1 MESLD
6 LLSKKDI
13 AKGYNI
19 LTDMELAIIRGN
31 EEQYMNK
38 LHERFYK
45 CIPHKES
52 PRLNLIQIYLK
63 KAIMIGKLK
72 DLSWTK

>member
-6 LLSKKDI
+6 LLSRNQI

-19 LTDMELAIIRGN
+19 LTDLELKIMSGN
-31 EEQYMNK
+31 EENMDK
-38 LHERFYK
+38 IHDKFYA
-45 CIPHKES
+45 CIPHKET

-63 KAIMIGKLK
+63 KAILISKIK
-72 DLSWTK
+72 NLSWA

>member
-6 LLSKKDI
+6 LLSKSEI

-19 LTDMELAIIRGN
+19 LTDLELAIMRGSN
-31 EEQYMNK
+31 QEQMNK
-38 LHERFYK
+38 LHAQFYK
-45 CIPHKES
+45 YIPHKES
-52 PRLNLIQIYLK
+52 KELNLIQIYLK

-72 DLSWTK
+72 NLSWT